1 VEPVYRLPVY
11 LSVIACN
18 YTLSLQFK
26 KKLQTYNNFECVI
39 IMLLIF
45 MHAVVKQSARDVKS
59 EQHFTLRHSVSV
71 SASPHQPTRSIIIE

>member
-1 VEPVYRLPVY
+1 
-11 LSVIACN
+11 
-18 YTLSLQFK
+18 
-26 KKLQTYNNFECVI
+26 
-39 IMLLIF
+39 MLLIF